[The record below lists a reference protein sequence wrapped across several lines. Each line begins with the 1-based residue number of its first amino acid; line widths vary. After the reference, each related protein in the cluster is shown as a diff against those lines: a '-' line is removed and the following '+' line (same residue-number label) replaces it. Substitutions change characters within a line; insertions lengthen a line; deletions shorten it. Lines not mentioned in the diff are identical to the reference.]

1 MSFEELIELQE
12 RAGFVTVGLAPETV
26 AALPKFAFRKQS
38 MSVESGE
45 RCTICLDDYEDGK
58 ITMQLSCSQYSIL
71 TA

>member
-12 RAGFVTVGLAPETV
+12 RAGFVTVGLGLEIV

-45 RCTICLDDYEDGK
+45 VYNMFG
-58 ITMQLSCSQYSIL
+58 
-71 TA
+71 